1 MNDRKAQLAAFE
13 RLLDVMD
20 ELRAKCPWD
29 SKQTF
34 QSIRPNTIEETYEL
48 CDALAKNDLPN
59 IKKELGDVLLHIVFY
74 SKIASETN
82 DFNIAD
88 VCNTLCDKLIFR
100 HPHVFGDVNAE
111 NAGQVETN
119 WERIKMKEKDGN
131 KSVLAGVPSALP
143 SLIKAYRIQDKARNV
158 GFDWAEREQ
167 VWGKVKEEFEE
178 LMVEIKNMDPQKQ
191 EEEFGDLLFSLINA
205 ARLYKI
211 NPDNALEST
220 NAKFIRRFNYLEEN
234 TIKKGIDLKSMSLD
248 DMNAIWNEAKQLE
261 KEGKLK

>member
-82 DFNIAD
+82 DFDIAD

-131 KSVLAGVPSALP
+131 KSVLSGVPSALP

-158 GFDWAEREQ
+158 GFDWEEREQ
-167 VWGKVKEEFEE
+167 VWEKVKEEFEE
-178 LMVEIKNMDPQKQ
+178 LMVEIKNMDSKKQ

-220 NAKFIRRFNYLEEN
+220 NAKFIRRFNYLEEK
-234 TIKKGIDLKSMSLD
+234 TIKKGIDLKSMSLN
-248 DMNAIWNEAKQLE
+248 DMSAIWDEAKQLE

>member
-82 DFNIAD
+82 DFDIAD

-131 KSVLAGVPSALP
+131 KSVLSGVPSALP

-158 GFDWAEREQ
+158 GFDWEEREQ
-167 VWGKVKEEFEE
+167 VWEKVKEEFEE
-178 LMVEIKNMDPQKQ
+178 LMVEIKNMNPKKQ

-220 NAKFIRRFNYLEEN
+220 NAKFIRRFNYLEEK

-248 DMNAIWNEAKQLE
+248 EMSDIWNEAKQLE